1 MRTVVNAGRKRHYKK
16 PSLKKLTLEQAKLL
30 LIGHFSI
37 GTEGASDL
45 LSVLFPDPASMFNP
59 KGKTDLIPQAERI
72 LPG

>member
-1 MRTVVNAGRKRHYKK
+1 MRPVVNAGRKRSYKK

-45 LSVLFPDPASMFNP
+45 LSVLFPDPGYVQP
-59 KGKTDLIPQAERI
+59 ERKTDLIPQAERM